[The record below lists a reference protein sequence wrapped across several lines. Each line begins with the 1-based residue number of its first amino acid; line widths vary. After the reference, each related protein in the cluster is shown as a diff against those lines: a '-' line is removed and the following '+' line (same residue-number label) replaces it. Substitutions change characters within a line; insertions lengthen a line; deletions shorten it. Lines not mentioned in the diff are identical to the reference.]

1 MNHCSLPASAF
12 LIASFVVSLPGPT
25 VGEPSEHERLDKLVS
40 KASDLRHARKYRE
53 STTFCE
59 GVIGDKTATPKHVRD
74 AFSIL
79 FDVHRRQRKYAE
91 VLKAADRMLKALPN
105 DPEGQTQAL
114 LAQADALRDSG
125 KYDDAIAKA
134 REIVEKHP
142 ESKAACMSAHLKAS
156 YLLLRAR
163 KYEEAYQEAQKC
175 TEADPENHKLV
186 TEGLWHMKDAA
197 LRMGDSEKC
206 LAAIERLREPKHFE
220 YLGRRDQYLYRER
233 GDCFVR
239 LERPSEATAHYEQL
253 AKEHADLRFRQECLL
268 RAASVYTTT
277 EKFDTALKTCERV
290 ILEFPTQDDRWYSA
304 QRQIVETL
312 KRQEKY
318 VEAVKAARLC
328 LDGAWDHR
336 ILADNVRLI
345 AELLKTIDT
354 HVARANQLIRYQSSG
369 PAGIDGKPGTADD
382 LRDPLQGF
390 PRPKYP
396 EREKVFAEAR
406 KNAGDDAKSS
416 RYRAMTWLYTGYPRK
431 ALECYL
437 DAFGRA
443 GARDWEKL
451 GKSLVLVGARAAQGH
466 PAGLYRFFNYVNYGP
481 NGPDGKPKTPDD
493 LKDPFA
499 ALLNGQ

>member
-1 MNHCSLPASAF
+1 MKHNVLPVSAL
-12 LIASFVVSLPGPT
+12 LIASLAASLCGSAF
-25 VGEPSEHERLDKLVS
+25 SESPADERLDKLVT

-53 STTFCE
+53 ATTFCE
-59 GVIGDKTATPKHVRD
+59 GIIADKAATPKHVRD
-74 AFSIL
+74 AFDIL
-79 FDVHRRQRKYAE
+79 FDVHRRNRKFAE
-91 VLKAADRMLKALPN
+91 VIKAADRMLKALPN

-114 LAQADALRDSG
+114 LVQCDALRDSG

-134 REIVEKHP
+134 REVVEKHP
-142 ESKAACMSAHLKAS
+142 ESKVACMSAHLKAS

-197 LRMGDSEKC
+197 WRLGDPEKT
-206 LAAIERLREPKHFE
+206 LAAIERLREPKHLEFV
-220 YLGRRDQYLYRER
+220 GRRDQALYRER
-233 GDCFVR
+233 GDCLVR
-239 LERPSEATAHYEQL
+239 LERPDEATAHYEQL
-253 AKEHADLRFRQECLL
+253 ARDHADLRFRQECLL

-277 EKFDTALKTCERV
+277 KKFDAALKTCERV
-290 ILEFPTQDDRWYSA
+290 ILEFTDQDDRWYSA

-318 VEAVKAARLC
+318 TEAVKAARLC
-328 LDGAWDHR
+328 LDGAWDQR
-336 ILADNVRLI
+336 ILADNVRVI

-354 HVARANQLIRYQSSG
+354 HVARANQLIRYQSFG
-369 PAGIDGKPGTADD
+369 PDGIDGKPGTADD
-382 LRDPLQGF
+382 LTDPLQGF

-396 EREKVFAEAR
+396 EREKAFVEAR
-406 KNAGDDAKSS
+406 KKAGDDANSS
-416 RYRAMTWLYTGYPRK
+416 RYRAMTWLYTGYPRR

-481 NGPDGKPKTPDD
+481 NGPDGKPRTPDD

-499 ALLNGQ
+499 PLLKGK